1 MTARSADR
9 WIVSPGQTVRGCVRV
24 PGDKSVSHRA
34 LMFGG
39 IADGV
44 TTVEGFLE
52 SEDCLATLKALRALG
67 VTIEQP
73 AASSCAF
80 TV

>member
-1 MTARSADR
+1 
-9 WIVSPGQTVRGCVRV
+9 
-24 PGDKSVSHRA
+24 
-34 LMFGG
+34 MFGG